1 MLMEDKIEIVLRGGR
16 VIDPA
21 NSFDK
26 VADVAIKDGKIVRVG
41 GDHQSQDAEIIDVSG
56 CIVTAGLVD
65 VHIHAYGIIGF
76 AYPDWV
82 GVYQGV
88 TSFVDAGSAGV
99 TTFHE
104 MSALLKD
111 HLITDLYAGVMLRPL
126 GLVGVDY
133 EEGDIRSITD
143 LPMDDWLDLAEHH
156 KDVFKYVKTGAIYS
170 FGPGVIKLA
179 KGLSEILGVPLYL
192 HIGELDG
199 PKPGVVTADA
209 FKICDKGDMITHCY
223 HGNPGT
229 ILDDNG
235 KLLPEVRDAA
245 RRGVLLDVGFGSFN
259 FTFDVAESALAQD
272 LPPSLISSDLQQI
285 NVTGPCFS
293 LTHVM
298 SIFLMMGMS
307 LTEVIERVTI
317 APARAISL
325 DHKAGSLTVGF
336 PADVTVL
343 RVDEGEFDYADVT
356 GNTRRGSQKIVP
368 VMTFKDG
375 KRYDA
380 DLNLAHD
387 QRNWYWHIAEEKI
400 PAVADTLDPGQ
411 REFLAALAQ
420 GLETVEWEGSR
431 VDIAAANKL
440 NDCFYRTKDQI
451 GIPLREALLAVHN
464 IFFEDPFTYQLGLL
478 LMRTPK
484 TFAIERMRSIAA

>member
-1 MLMEDKIEIVLRGGR
+1 MLTEVGKDIVLKGGR
-16 VIDPA
+16 VIDPGNGLDA
-21 NSFDK
+21 
-26 VADVAIKDGKIVRVG
+26 VADVLIKDGKIAGVG
-41 GDHQSQDAEIIDVSG
+41 ADQQPHDAEVVDVSG
-56 CIVTAGLVD
+56 CVVTAGLID
-65 VHIHAYGIIGF
+65 VHVHAYGIIGF

-111 HLITDLYAGVMLRPL
+111 RLITDLYAGVMLRPL

-156 KDVFKYVKTGAIYS
+156 KDAFKYVKTGAIYS

-179 KGLSEILGVPLYL
+179 KGLAEILGVPLYL
-192 HIGELDG
+192 HTGELDG
-199 PKPGVVTADA
+199 PKPGVVTPEAYR
-209 FKICDKGDMITHCY
+209 FSEKGDMITHVY
-223 HGNPGT
+223 HGNPGG

-235 KLLPEVRDAA
+235 KLLPEVRDAG
-245 RRGVLLDVGFGSFN
+245 RRGVLTDVGFGSFN
-259 FTFDVAESALAQD
+259 FSFDVAESALAQD
-272 LPPSLISSDLQQI
+272 FPPSLISSDLQQI
-285 NVTGPCFS
+285 NVTGPCYS

-298 SIFLMMGMS
+298 SIFLKLGLS

-325 DHKAGSLTVGF
+325 DHKAGSLSPGF
-336 PADVTVL
+336 PADVAVL
-343 RVDEGEFDYADVT
+343 RVEEGEFEYSDVMQV
-356 GNTRRGSQKIVP
+356 TRQGTQKIVP
-368 VMTFKDG
+368 VMTFKNG

-380 DLNLAHD
+380 DLTLAHD

-400 PAVADTLDPGQ
+400 PEAAETLELSQ
-411 REFLAALAQ
+411 KEFLAALAQ
-420 GLETVEWEGSR
+420 ELETVDWEGRS
-431 VDIAAANKL
+431 VDIPAANKL
-440 NDCFYRTKDQI
+440 NNCFYRTKEKV
-451 GIPLREALLAVHN
+451 GIPLKEALLAVHN

-484 TFAIERMRSIAA
+484 QFAIERMRNVAA